1 MWIISIGIGKTI
13 NGKIIYI
20 VSAKVIKKYLERT
33 PAPRELSRPCKAQP
47 MLDLRSKFR

>member
-1 MWIISIGIGKTI
+1 MWIISIGIGKNI

-33 PAPRELSRPCKAQP
+33 PAPARIVTPL
-47 MLDLRSKFR
+47 